1 MVKSRNALCSGTMR
15 SVFDQYQQPEN
26 QLTHALVCTL
36 DADRSLL
43 RPFLKW
49 LGAKDVP
56 RTTLRITQQQV
67 PGVLEP
73 GEDEQR
79 GLPDACIFGDDSDD
93 AESTGGWAVLIESKV
108 QSGIGLDQLSRHK
121 RTAERSGFPNAFL
134 VLLAVDQPKSGLPK
148 GVEYRPWREVYA
160 WFRAKRDRSEWA
172 GRLTQYM
179 EAFERRMIA
188 RDYAI
193 RGTITMFDG
202 IGFDDNNPY
211 TYAEAKR
218 LIRLLGDELQN
229 RPKLLELGV
238 DPKGERRSAI
248 TGRSGSRVWDF
259 LPLKDARGAT
269 FTSYPHLTMVITS
282 EHAAA
287 AITVPN
293 GVKGGFKTK
302 IRECG
307 QDGFMEMLHELAGNT
322 RPILRDVPQASA
334 SLHAL
339 QRHYLSQ
346 RSAGIV
352 DAETQADLRTIDP
365 GSAGGVKYQPQWAYA
380 IYDVLAHKRSN
391 VQFGVRMQFPYTTKR
406 LRSPEAVELF
416 ERSWLAF
423 SPLLRF
429 VLE

>member
-1 MVKSRNALCSGTMR
+1 MR

-79 GLPDACIFGDDSDD
+79 GLPDACIFSDAASD
-93 AESTGGWAVLIESKV
+93 TEESSGGWAVLIESKV
-108 QSGIGLDQLSRHK
+108 QSGIGLDQLNRHK
-121 RTAERSGFPNAFL
+121 RTAERAGFPNAHL
-134 VLLAVDQPKSGLPK
+134 VLLAVDRPKSGLPK

-160 WFRAKRDRSEWA
+160 WFRARRGESEWA

-202 IGFDDNNPY
+202 IGFDENNPY

-248 TGRSGSRVWDF
+248 TGRSGGRVWDF

-269 FTSYPHLTMVITS
+269 SFTAFPHLTMVVSS
-282 EHAAA
+282 EHAVAA
-287 AITVPN
+287 VTVPN

-302 IRECG
+302 IKECG
-307 QDGFMEMLHELAGNT
+307 QDGFMGMLQELAENT
-322 RPILRDVPQASA
+322 HPILRDVPQASVFLYA
-334 SLHAL
+334 V
-339 QRHYLSQ
+339 QRHFPSQ

-365 GSAGGVKYQPQWAYA
+365 GSTGGVKYQPQWAHA

-391 VQFGVRMQFPYTTKR
+391 VQFGVRMHFPYTTKG
-406 LRSPEAVELF
+406 LRSPQAVELF

>member
-1 MVKSRNALCSGTMR
+1 MR
-15 SVFDQYQQPEN
+15 SVFDQYHQPEN
-26 QLTHALVCTL
+26 QLTHALMCTL

-49 LGAKDVP
+49 LGAKNVP
-56 RTTLRITQQQV
+56 RTTLHITQQQV

-79 GLPDACIFGDDSDD
+79 GLPDACIFGDVSDGE
-93 AESTGGWAVLIESKV
+93 ESTGGWAVLIESKV
-108 QSGIGLDQLSRHK
+108 QSGIGMDQLNRHK

-134 VLLAVDQPKSGLPK
+134 VLLAVDQPNSGLPK
-148 GVEYRPWREVYA
+148 GVEYRPWRDVYA

-202 IGFDDNNPY
+202 IGFDENNPY

-218 LIRLLGDELQN
+218 LIRLLGDELQH
-229 RPKLLELGV
+229 RPKLLKLGV

-248 TGRSGSRVWDF
+248 TGRAGTRVWDF
-259 LPLKDARGAT
+259 LPLKNARDT
-269 FTSYPHLTMVITS
+269 TSFTAYPHLTMVITAD
-282 EHAAA
+282 HASA

-302 IRECG
+302 LKERGAE
-307 QDGFMEMLHELAGNT
+307 GFMELLHEISENT
-322 RPILRDVPQASA
+322 RPILRDVSEASA
-334 SLHAL
+334 SVHAV
-339 QRHYLSQ
+339 QRHYPSQ
-346 RSAGIV
+346 RSAAII
-352 DAETQADLRTIDP
+352 DAETQADLRTIDE
-365 GSAGGVKYQPQWAYA
+365 GSVGGVKYQPQWAHA
-380 IYDVLAHKRSN
+380 IYDVLSSKRSN
-391 VQFGVRMQFPYTTKR
+391 VQFGVRMQFPYTIKR

-423 SPLLRF
+423 SPLLDF
-429 VLE
+429 VLESRG